1 MDLRHLRYFV
11 TVAEEKNFTRAA
23 EKLFIAQPPLSRQ
36 VRQLEE
42 ELGVNLFVP
51 GARPLELTEAGTFL
65 YAHATQLLIKA
76 SDVKTMT
83 RRIGCI
89 HGTLNIGYVASTL
102 YGFLPEIIRKFKK
115 EAPELS
121 VVWHEM
127 GSVQQLEALKT
138 GKIDVGFGRL
148 RIEDAAIR
156 RILLREEKLMAALP
170 VEHSL
175 TQKQGQ
181 LSLLDLVEDTLIVYP
196 RDRRPSFADQV
207 LSIFADYG
215 LKPANVME
223 VRELQIALGMVA
235 AGEGVSIVP
244 TSLYGLRRNDVQ
256 YMALS
261 DVQAVSPIIMSVRN
275 MDPSDS
281 LRAILDVVYQVY
293 DSKSISYTRE
303 SL

>member
-51 GARPLELTEAGTFL
+51 GSRPLELTEAGTFL

-76 SDVKTMT
+76 NDVKAMT
-83 RRIGCI
+83 KRIGRI
-89 HGTLNIGYVASTL
+89 HGTLNVGYVASTL
-102 YGFLPEIIRKFKK
+102 YGFLPEIIRNFKK

-127 GSVQQLEALKT
+127 GSVQQLEALKA
-138 GKIDVGFGRL
+138 GKIDIGFGRL
-148 RIEDAAIR
+148 RIEDHAIR

-170 VEHSL
+170 AEHPL
-175 TQKQGQ
+175 TQKHSQ
-181 LSLLDLVEDTLIVYP
+181 LALVDLVDETLIVYP
-196 RDRRPSFADQV
+196 RERRPSFADQV

-215 LKPANVME
+215 LKPAGIME

-275 MDPSDS
+275 MDPSDN
-281 LRAILDVVYQVY
+281 LRVLLNSVYKVY
-293 DSKSISYTRE
+293 DAKGIGYVRE